1 MMLTKLKNNVDSQ
14 NQVITNLTSDVIMW

>member
-14 NQVITNLTSDVIMW
+14 NQVITNLTSDVIM

>member
-1 MMLTKLKNNVDSQ
+1 MLTKLKNNVDSQ

>member
-14 NQVITNLTSDVIMW
+14 NQVIKNLTSDVIM